1 MADSILTSI
10 PIPKSLHVLP
20 ISSLLDV
27 EEINAWSVLTYGR
40 CQSAS
45 FDDTVHNVY
54 RENWSVGLQKCKWS
68 VFLRKRK
75 WGVARV
81 DGGWIGSPELPW
93 AGKFEL
99 FSGTEDDACSA
110 EEFGPEPSAWLG
122 EAAPFIV
129 TYSSCETWSG
139 FGAVVSGIKSLRS
152 RRSSSEFP
160 SLLLSSRCEV

>member
-1 MADSILTSI
+1 
-10 PIPKSLHVLP
+10 
-20 ISSLLDV
+20 
-27 EEINAWSVLTYGR
+27 
-40 CQSAS
+40 
-45 FDDTVHNVY
+45 
-54 RENWSVGLQKCKWS
+54 
-68 VFLRKRK
+68 
-75 WGVARV
+75 
-81 DGGWIGSPELPW
+81 
-93 AGKFEL
+93 L